1 MASISFP
8 PSHSPPVLRDAER
21 WETTT
26 EIQMYVLFSPTEG
39 LAMEP
44 IVNNFSG
51 SMFHGVQFELA
62 KSEAEQL
69 PFLKLYFVIWSQ
81 YLQAQIKPQSE
92 DIYH

>member
-1 MASISFP
+1 
-8 PSHSPPVLRDAER
+8 
-21 WETTT
+21 
-26 EIQMYVLFSPTEG
+26 
-39 LAMEP
+39 MEP